1 MSQYK
6 PSSLYYIQNII
17 SILLLKEHN
26 DDEKYWDSMVKDIE
40 KFMEEDHPEE
50 EKRRLTPLLFGIEA
64 SGWTTSNHRGFWC
77 DYSRDT
83 I

>member
-1 MSQYK
+1 MTMQMPDKFIYCGEEVE
-6 PSSLYYIQNII
+6 
-17 SILLLKEHN
+17 LLSANPK
-26 DDEKYWDSMVKDIE
+26 IA
-40 KFMEEDHPEE
+40 F
-50 EKRRLTPLLFGIEA
+50 TPLLFGIEA